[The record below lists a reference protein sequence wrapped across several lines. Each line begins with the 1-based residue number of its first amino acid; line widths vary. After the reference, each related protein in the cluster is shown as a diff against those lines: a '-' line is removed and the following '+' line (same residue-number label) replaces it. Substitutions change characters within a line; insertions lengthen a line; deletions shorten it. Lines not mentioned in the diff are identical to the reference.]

1 MCVVL
6 KTRGRHGR
14 WLGRHGTDT
23 SGIQERTILHPNEDG
38 RDYPCRTPHNIWPLF
53 CAIYGLSELRSWGK
67 LCHSP
72 GGDLDGRARLGIASV
87 AGFSLGDR
95 EGAETNQGNPI
106 PSLQGTGD
114 ALHRG
119 VDCVSGLRFTDV
131 TAGCDT
137 IN

>member
-1 MCVVL
+1 MCGVV
-6 KTRGRHGR
+6 TRRGHRPTVRPSWNGHISAFGSR
-14 WLGRHGTDT
+14 RSSPAMKKAGSH
-23 SGIQERTILHPNEDG
+23 
-38 RDYPCRTPHNIWPLF
+38 PCRIPAKILPLF
-53 CAIYGLSELRSWGK
+53 RAIYCFSELRSWGK
-67 LCHSP
+67 LCDSP
-72 GGDLDGRARLGIASV
+72 GGDLDGRTRLWIASV
-87 AGFSLGDR
+87 AGFPLGDR

-119 VDCVSGLRFTDV
+119 VDCVSGLRFTDI